1 MKVINLVGLTTLR
14 ELYKTISACNLVVS
28 MDTSGLHLAITAGI
42 PTIGITGGWH
52 YGRFIPWGDPERHIF
67 LTKKLECFTGNL
79 NCKIDRVECIQGVTP
94 EEVYFN
100 INKLLVS

>member
-1 MKVINLVGLTTLR
+1 M
-14 ELYKTISACNLVVS
+14 S

-67 LTKKLECFTGNL
+67 LTKKLECFNCNL